1 MRELA
6 EDDQNVHTPEVQ
18 VGMNAVIRKLE
29 EWAHQKGIRTERDLA
44 GTIVR
49 QIRDPNIVQRQ
60 ALEHLMHCYRWNDN
74 TVMFGVTY
82 PKLAS
87 WVWARIQ
94 LPHPDRELLQ
104 ERFFE
109 EVAASSGQCLNG
121 NMVRLMNTFASI
133 DSELSF
139 QSAPSVQYEMGAI
152 SKLVETGELSVR
164 EAFLKAEPILNAAGI
179 QGKDMDP
186 WLEALCD
193 AAKDISET
201 IMYQYRFG
209 SFD

>member
-29 EWAHQKGIRTERDLA
+29 EWARQHGVRTERDLA
-44 GTIVR
+44 GTILR
-49 QIRDPNIVQRQ
+49 TLADPNIVQRQ

-74 TVMFGVTY
+74 TVMFNVTY
-82 PKLAS
+82 PQLAS

-94 LPHPDRELLQ
+94 RPHAHRDLLF

-109 EVAASSGQCLNG
+109 EVAASTGQCLNG

-133 DSELSF
+133 DAELSF
-139 QSAPSVQYEMGAI
+139 QSAPSFEHEMTAL
-152 SKLVETGELSVR
+152 SKLVEEGLPIPT
-164 EAFLKAEPILNAAGI
+164 AFLRAEKILNAAGI
-179 QGKDMDP
+179 SGRDMDP
-186 WLEALCD
+186 YLEVLCESGR
-193 AAKDISET
+193 DISDT
-201 IMYQYRFG
+201 RLYQHTFG
-209 SFD
+209 SFE